1 MSFQFRFDTF
11 IEVRPLAVLTING
24 TSPEAIAWAHQYK
37 NSKIVYLMP
46 GFTKMAYANDS
57 YQKFLANSIGYVADR
72 QD

>member
-1 MSFQFRFDTF
+1 MSWFQAAR
-11 IEVRPLAVLTING
+11 
-24 TSPEAIAWAHQYK
+24 HQYK